1 MWNMDSVAPKAMGQV
16 CTFTLLEIGGISGGI
31 VPDLNRPRT
40 PSKKEIVWSVAQGAR
55 KCDCDTQDRTNASG
69 FQSCRSARAANS
81 IVDHT
86 AFITYGCQL
95 ETVPASLHP
104 PWFLLYHFSVGYI
117 TALAA
122 SDVLMCQLRFN
133 TRSVQTAESSI
144 LGLLRG
150 CAPELWN
157 MLTIRVSGL
166 YAVTD

>member
-1 MWNMDSVAPKAMGQV
+1 MDSVAPKAMGQV

-104 PWFLLYHFSVGYI
+104 PWFLLYHFCVGPSATSLHWQHQMSSPSFQHQI
-117 TALAA
+117 SANGRIVSPWLVTW
-122 SDVLMCQLRFN
+122 MCQ
-133 TRSVQTAESSI
+133 SQVVPAS
-144 LGLLRG
+144 
-150 CAPELWN
+150 CH
-157 MLTIRVSGL
+157 
-166 YAVTD
+166 

>member
-1 MWNMDSVAPKAMGQV
+1 M
-16 CTFTLLEIGGISGGI
+16 
-31 VPDLNRPRT
+31 
-40 PSKKEIVWSVAQGAR
+40 AQGAR

-150 CAPELWN
+150 CINYNACFVPLAWTPELWN

-166 YAVTD
+166 YAVTDWICGPWAYVKNMVSAMHVPSAYAK